1 MGGMTRV
8 CADRNDS
15 GKRRNLV
22 IQGREEAVTG
32 GRGGMLWRR

>member
-1 MGGMTRV
+1 MGGITHL

-22 IQGREEAVTG
+22 SQGREEAV
-32 GRGGMLWRR
+32 RGVMLWRR